1 MLVRSDS
8 YFSALAAPTML
19 LNHGFAQPLQQ
30 PLRTLLLATLISALP
45 LAASANPPMVPQHDA
60 QTAFGGALPARDAA
74 LLDAGL
80 ASHIERQQLLNSQHL
95 AGSQL
100 RTLDFFNKTFTV
112 LRGGKRTVFDAELL
126 GTWWPESKRWAWE
139 AVERVPDLKDPKRKS
154 FATGSALTRLYGRE
168 HGIDILQA
176 DTAQLASEEAA
187 WYLCAITVQLNQASG
202 VLVSI
207 SSELVAGGAEGQK
220 AVVKRY
226 YLLSHPKVTDAPTGG
241 TSKAQSPAR

>member
-1 MLVRSDS
+1 
-8 YFSALAAPTML
+8 ML
-19 LNHGFAQPLQQ
+19 LNHGFAQPLLQ
-30 PLRTLLLATLISALP
+30 PLRTLLLATLLSTLP

-74 LLDAGL
+74 LLDASI

-139 AVERVPDLKDPKRKS
+139 AVERVPDLKDPKRQS
-154 FATGSALTRLYGRE
+154 FATGSALTRL
-168 HGIDILQA
+168 
-176 DTAQLASEEAA
+176 LASEEAA
-187 WYLCAITVQLNQASG
+187 WYLCALTAQLNQASG

-207 SSELVAGGAEGQK
+207 SNELVAEGPEGKK

-226 YLLSHPKVTDAPTGG
+226 YLLSHPKITEAPTGG
-241 TSKAQSPAR
+241 TSKAPVPVR